1 MGWYVLHVGPR
12 TEKKVASVC
21 QQNGIPC
28 YLPLREETKV
38 YQRRKVTV
46 HKPLFPGYVFAS
58 LTGDTRIH
66 VLRTNHIYRIL
77 PPLDEGRL
85 VHEIE
90 QIRLA
95 LAADPRL
102 EAKSGIRKGRR
113 VRIKGGVFVGIEG
126 LVEQLRGKQ
135 QVRLQVEMVSQSVIL
150 DVDRDF
156 LEILE

>member
-28 YLPLREETKV
+28 YLPLRMETKV

-46 HKPLFPGYVFAS
+46 HKPLFPGYVFAL

-66 VLRTNHIYRIL
+66 VQRTNHILQMLI
-77 PPLDEGRL
+77 PSDEEGL
-85 VHEIE
+85 VYELE

-95 LAADPRL
+95 LLADPRL
-102 EAKSGIRKGRR
+102 EAKSGVRKGRH
-113 VRIKGGVFVGIEG
+113 VRIKGGVFMGVEG
-126 LVEQLRGKQ
+126 MVETLRGAQK
-135 QVRLQVEMVSQSVIL
+135 VRLQVEMIGQCVLL
-150 DVDRDF
+150 DVDRDY
-156 LEILE
+156 LEMLD